1 MKNKSVISL
10 IAILVLIVS
19 ISGCVDNNQNTNNT
33 NNNTQNTTQYNI
45 NQNTTKIS
53 SDEAKNIAQKYIE
66 EPGATAGEPMLKDES
81 GNPVYIVPIMQ
92 NNNIV
97 GEIIIDAQT
106 GENLGGA
113 GGVSNTTK

>member
-1 MKNKSVISL
+1 MKNKSVFSL
-10 IAILVLIVS
+10 IAILVLIVG

-33 NNNTQNTTQYNI
+33 VQNTTQN
-45 NQNTTKIS
+45 NTTQNTTKIS
-53 SDEAKNIAQKYIE
+53 SAEAKNIAQKYIE
-66 EPGATAGEPMLKDES
+66 EPGATAGEPMLKDED

>member
-10 IAILVLIVS
+10 ITILVLIVG
-19 ISGCVDNNQNTNNT
+19 ISGCIGDNQNTNT
-33 NNNTQNTTQYNI
+33 NNTMQNTTGN
-45 NQNTTKIS
+45 NTTQNNTNIS
-53 SDEAKNIAQKYIE
+53 SAEAKNIAQKYIE
-66 EPGATAGEPMLKDES
+66 EPGATAGEPMLKDED
-81 GNPVYIVPIMQ
+81 GNPVYIVPIML

-113 GGVSNTTK
+113 GGVSNNTN

>member
-10 IAILVLIVS
+10 IAILVLIVG
-19 ISGCVDNNQNTNNT
+19 ISGCIDNNQNTNNT
-33 NNNTQNTTQYNI
+33 TQNTTQN
-45 NQNTTKIS
+45 NTTQNTTKIS
-53 SDEAKNIAQKYIE
+53 SAEAKNIAQKYIE
-66 EPGATAGEPMLKDES
+66 EPGATAGEPMLKDED